1 MINDIIK
8 TTEQRMAKTVE
19 SLKTEFSKVRTGRAN
34 AGILDHV
41 MVPYYGNDMPLN
53 QVANVTASDA
63 RTLTVSPWEKN
74 MVSAVEKAIRDAD
87 LGLNPATTGDLIRVP
102 VPTLTED
109 RRRQMTKLVKAEA
122 ENAKVAVR
130 NVRRDANTHIKELLK
145 DKKISE
151 DDERRAED
159 QVQKLT
165 DKVVVDIDKLLAAKE
180 ADLMEV

>member
-19 SLKTEFSKVRTGRAN
+19 ALKVEFSKLRTGRAN
-34 AGILDHV
+34 SSLLDHV
-41 MVPYYGNDMPLN
+41 MVPYYSSNMPLT
-53 QVANVTASDA
+53 QVANITVSDP

-74 MVSAVEKAIRDAD
+74 LVSAIEKAIRESD

-102 VPTLTED
+102 VPVLTED
-109 RRRQMTKLVKAEA
+109 RRKQMIKLVKGEA

-130 NVRRDANTHIKELLK
+130 NIRRDANTHIKDLLK

-151 DDERRAED
+151 DDERRAEE

-165 DKVVVDIDKLLAAKE
+165 DKIVVELDKLLAAKE